1 MDQSVLP
8 IEQIYFFL
16 WCVFFSSP
24 SFLKEQRPLSLSDMK
39 GGLPCPTCCVFLP
52 YQSMQYPTWSAGYK
66 DGKRI
71 AHLCPHCDAMI
82 CGRCC
87 ANIMPNPELH
97 NAQCKWCCNKV
108 FPIKRITL
116 SEEEQQ
122 LPSFQCYF
130 QADANI
136 RETLRN
142 WQHAMCNRYGFTH
155 DRSQIYWKDIVR
167 SMGWRFFV
175 DFDFR
180 LTVQH
185 PTQFGILMSMMI
197 RNSFSRIPRFQRVLP
212 SSFHHQFS
220 ELPDHMQFFYEQS
233 RKCAIMHNLSVFFT
247 NKLTDGHLTHQYSLM
262 IQRRVLSK
270 LAEKL
275 SRCLGICEIV
285 DVLQKDYENDN
296 VP

>member
-1 MDQSVLP
+1 MSEPREV
-8 IEQIYFFL
+8 Y
-16 WCVFFSSP
+16 SS
-24 SFLKEQRPLSLSDMK
+24 SFLECVMFGPPPFLMKQRPFSLPDMN
-39 GGLPCPTCCVFLP
+39 GGLPCPTCCVTQ
-52 YQSMQYPTWSAGYK
+52 YTSMQYPTWGAGYEN
-66 DGKRI
+66 GKRI
-71 AHLCPHCDAMI
+71 EYLCPHCDAMI

-87 ANIMPNPELH
+87 ANIMPNPKLH

-108 FPIKRITL
+108 YPIKRITL

-130 QADANI
+130 QTDANI
-136 RETLRN
+136 RDTLRN
-142 WQHAMCNRYGFTH
+142 WQYAMLNRYGFTY

-197 RNSFSRIPRFQRVLP
+197 RKSFSRFRRFQQVLP
-212 SSFHHQFS
+212 PFDRQFT
-220 ELPDHMQFFYEQS
+220 ELPNHMQFLYEQS

-247 NKLTDGHLTHQYSLM
+247 NKLTDGHLTRQYSLI
-262 IQRRVLSK
+262 IQRRVLAN
-270 LAEKL
+270 LAEKMSL
-275 SRCLGICEIV
+275 GMGICEIV
-285 DVLQKDYENDN
+285 DVPREDIGNDN
-296 VP
+296 VPSLNW

>member
-1 MDQSVLP
+1 MDISVFP
-8 IEQIYFFL
+8 IEQNSIL
-16 WCVFFSSP
+16 RCVMFGPP
-24 SFLKEQRPLSLSDMK
+24 SFLMGQRPFSLPDMK
-39 GGLPCPTCCVFLP
+39 GGLPCPTCCVTPPFT
-52 YQSMQYPTWSAGYK
+52 SMQYPTWGAGYEN
-66 DGKRI
+66 GKRI

-87 ANIMPNPELH
+87 ANIMPNPKLQ
-97 NAQCKWCCNKV
+97 NAQCKWCCNV
-108 FPIKRITL
+108 VYPIKHSAF

-136 RETLRN
+136 RDTLRN
-142 WQHAMCNRYGFTH
+142 WQYAMLNRYGFTY

-185 PTQFGILMSMMI
+185 PTQFRILMSMMI
-197 RNSFSRIPRFQRVLP
+197 RNSFSRFPRFHR
-212 SSFHHQFS
+212 QFS
-220 ELPDHMQFFYEQS
+220 ELPNHMQFFYEQS

-247 NKLTDGHLTHQYSLM
+247 NKLTNGNLTRQYSLV
-262 IQRRVLSK
+262 IQRRVLAK
-270 LAEKL
+270 LAKRMSL
-275 SRCLGICEIV
+275 GLGICEIV
-285 DVLQKDYENDN
+285 VVPPEDYGDDN
-296 VP
+296 VPSRIW